1 MSEKTDLER
10 AERLMGIVKEQAIAL
25 IAEEIAAAYE
35 RGKMDGGV
43 VVTSQEYR
51 EHIVSLE
58 SVIDSFRRDLREMSD
73 EIRGLEIKKPRGHQG
88 FPTVPGC
95 DEKLCEVQQ
104 FCDAYEGH
112 TVINI
117 DDATIDTSD
126 IETVES
132 SLRTRLSD
140 LTDIVTRL
148 HDFLP
153 KKTP

>member
-10 AERLMGIVKEQAIAL
+10 AERLIDIAKQHFAVTL
-25 IAEEIAAAYE
+25 AAEFTAAYE
-35 RGKMDGGV
+35 RGKMDGGM

-58 SVIDSFRRDLREMSD
+58 SIIDSFRRDLREMSD
-73 EIRGLEIKKPRGHQG
+73 EIEGLEIKKPRGHQG

-112 TVINI
+112 TVINV

-148 HDFLP
+148 HNFLP